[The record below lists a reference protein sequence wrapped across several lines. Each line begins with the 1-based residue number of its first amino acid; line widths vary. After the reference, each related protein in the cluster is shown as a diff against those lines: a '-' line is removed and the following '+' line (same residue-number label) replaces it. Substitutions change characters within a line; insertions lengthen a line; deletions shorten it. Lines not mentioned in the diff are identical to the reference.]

1 MSNEEIKYVHQIKIG
16 RLYKI
21 VFAPFEQGFCVPKMD
36 NRVDKKCY
44 LTS

>member
-1 MSNEEIKYVHQIKIG
+1 MPNEEMKYVRQIKIG

-21 VFAPFEQGFCVPKMD
+21 VFTPFEQGLCVPKMD
-36 NRVDKKCY
+36 NRVGKKCY

>member
-1 MSNEEIKYVHQIKIG
+1 MSNEEIKYVRQIKIG

-21 VFAPFEQGFCVPKMD
+21 VFTPFEQGFCVPKMD
-36 NRVDKKCY
+36 NTVDKKCY